1 MILID
6 IDMPKTC
13 KECPMN
19 DDNWACALSGAAP
32 EQDRR
37 RKDCPLHE
45 IVIEAV
51 CKDAKVDGDKIVG
64 DLNLKILPHQAAALL
79 GRGRISRE

>member
-19 DDNWACALSGAAP
+19 DDNWACALSGDAP
-32 EQDRR
+32 EQDSR

-51 CKDAKVDGDKIVG
+51 CVDVKVDGDKIVS
-64 DLNLKILPHQAAALL
+64 DLRILPHQAAALL